1 MVTTTRSQQHADA
14 ARFAADTCCSRVIV
28 QMPLPLPETVE
39 VKMALA
45 VLQGDMV
52 AAKALADKIVNGE

>member
-1 MVTTTRSQQHADA
+1 
-14 ARFAADTCCSRVIV
+14 VIV